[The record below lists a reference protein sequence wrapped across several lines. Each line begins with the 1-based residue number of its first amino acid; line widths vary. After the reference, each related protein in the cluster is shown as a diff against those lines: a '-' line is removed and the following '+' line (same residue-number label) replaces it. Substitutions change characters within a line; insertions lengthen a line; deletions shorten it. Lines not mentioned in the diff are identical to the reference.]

1 MADNNTVTVKNAKQ
15 GFFSKIANS
24 FASIPLGIVIV
35 IFGCMMLWNNE
46 KKNVINIKDVKE
58 LRGEVV
64 DISSTEVNS
73 DYEGKLVALTGKL
86 DYNNAIVTDSDFSI
100 SFQTPVFDRNVEI
113 YQWVE
118 TSETNDDK
126 TTYTYKKEWKSEIVD
141 SDDFHTTTG
150 HENLKEQDIKY
161 FGERFVA
168 EEDLKVGVFT
178 LDEGFKSILSS
189 DKAVNIPEGAVI
201 PEGYTIYNSRY
212 ITNAEDMSNPT
223 VGNIRISY
231 KVNDYKDV
239 SVLGKQVGSTITS
252 YTSKNNKTYKEL
264 YKGTKNSTDMINT
277 IESGNKMSKWIFRI
291 LGTLLV
297 CIGMSMVLSPL
308 TTLVG
313 YIPFLGKI
321 VNGAIGAVS
330 SFVGI
335 AVSLIVIGIAWL
347 VFRPIIGIILLVV
360 SVGLVVLAKMYI
372 SKKDD
377 SKKPEAKEE
386 VKTEENKEEN

>member
-178 LDEGFKSILSS
+178 LDEGFKGILSS
-189 DKAVNIPEGAVI
+189 DKTVNIPETAVI

-277 IESGNKMSKWIFRI
+277 IESGNKMSKWMFRI

-335 AVSLIVIGIAWL
+335 AI
-347 VFRPIIGIILLVV
+347 
-360 SVGLVVLAKMYI
+360 
-372 SKKDD
+372 
-377 SKKPEAKEE
+377 
-386 VKTEENKEEN
+386 

>member
-178 LDEGFKSILSS
+178 LDEGFKGILSS
-189 DKAVNIPEGAVI
+189 DKTVNIPETAVI
-201 PEGYTIYNSRY
+201 PEGYTICNSRY

-277 IESGNKMSKWIFRI
+277 IESGNKMSKWMFRI

-335 AVSLIVIGIAWL
+335 AISLIVIGIAWL

-360 SVGLVVLAKMYI
+360 SVGLVILAKMYI

>member
-1 MADNNTVTVKNAKQ
+1 
-15 GFFSKIANS
+15 
-24 FASIPLGIVIV
+24 
-35 IFGCMMLWNNE
+35 
-46 KKNVINIKDVKE
+46 
-58 LRGEVV
+58 
-64 DISSTEVNS
+64 
-73 DYEGKLVALTGKL
+73 
-86 DYNNAIVTDSDFSI
+86 
-100 SFQTPVFDRNVEI
+100 
-113 YQWVE
+113 
-118 TSETNDDK
+118 
-126 TTYTYKKEWKSEIVD
+126 
-141 SDDFHTTTG
+141 
-150 HENLKEQDIKY
+150 
-161 FGERFVA
+161 
-168 EEDLKVGVFT
+168 
-178 LDEGFKSILSS
+178 
-189 DKAVNIPEGAVI
+189 
-201 PEGYTIYNSRY
+201 
-212 ITNAEDMSNPT
+212 MSNPT

-252 YTSKNNKTYKEL
+252 YTSKNNKTYREL

-360 SVGLVVLAKMYI
+360 SVGLVVLAKMYV

-377 SKKPEAKEE
+377 GKKPET
-386 VKTEENKEEN
+386 KTEENKEEN